1 MDFALNKE
9 QLMIQQMVREFAQN
23 EIEPIVAEYEAEGRF
38 PEEIIK
44 RLGEIGILGMTV
56 PKELGGGGC
65 DTVSYTLAIE
75 EISRACASTGI
86 AVSVNN
92 SLACFPLLTFGTD
105 EQKAEFLTPI
115 ANGSS
120 LGAFGLTEPSA
131 GSDAAMQ
138 QTVAIKDGDEYV
150 INGIKHFITNAT
162 VAEVYIVFAMEDKSK
177 GTRGITTFIL
187 KKGDPGFTFGT
198 IEDKLGI
205 RASIQAE
212 LVFEDCRIP
221 ASRMLGQSG
230 KGFKI
235 AMMTLDVGRIGVAS
249 QALGIAQ
256 ASLDRSIQFANE
268 REQFGKPIGRLG
280 AIQEAVANMATD
292 IEAARMLVRYAA
304 WCKDTGKPFS
314 KEAAMAKLFASET
327 AMASATKAIQIH
339 GGYGYIKDYPVER
352 YFRDAKITEIY
363 EGTSEIQR
371 LVIALNVLS
380 GK

>member
-1 MDFALNKE
+1 MDFALSKE

-44 RLGEIGILGMTV
+44 RLGEIGVLGMTV

-138 QTVAIKDGDEYV
+138 QTVAVQDGDDYV

-212 LVFEDCRIP
+212 LVFENCRIP

-280 AIQEAVANMATD
+280 AIQEAVANMATN

-304 WCKDTGKPFS
+304 WCKDSGKPFS

>member
-1 MDFALNKE
+1 MDFALTQE
-9 QLMIQQMVREFAQN
+9 QMMIQQMVRDFALT
-23 EIEPIVAEYEAEGRF
+23 EIEPVAAEHEKEGQF
-38 PEEIIK
+38 PAEIIK
-44 RLGEIGILGMTV
+44 KLGEIGIMGMTV
-56 PKELGGGGC
+56 PKEYGGSGA
-65 DTVSYTLAIE
+65 DTVSYTIAVE

-92 SLACFPLLTFGTD
+92 SLACFPILTFGTD
-105 EQKAEFLTPI
+105 EQKQKYLVPL
-115 ANGSS
+115 ANGQK

-138 QTVAIKDGDEYV
+138 QTVSALDGDEYV
-150 INGIKHFITNAT
+150 INGMKHFITNAT
-162 VAEVYIVFAMEDKSK
+162 IAETYVVFTMEDKSK

-187 KKGDPGFTFGT
+187 EKGDPGFTFGT
-198 IEDKLGI
+198 VEDKLGI
-205 RASIQAE
+205 RASVQAE
-212 LVFEDCRIP
+212 LVFENCRIP
-221 ASRMLGQSG
+221 ADRKLGDSG
-230 KGFKI
+230 RGFKI

-256 ASLDRSIQFANE
+256 AALDRAILFANE

-292 IEAARMLVRYAA
+292 VEAARMLVRYAA
-304 WCKDTGKPFS
+304 WCKDAGRPFS

-327 AMASATKAIQIH
+327 AMRVTTKAIQVH

>member
-23 EIEPIVAEYEAEGRF
+23 EIEPVAAEYEAEGRF

-44 RLGEIGILGMTV
+44 RLGELGIMGMTV
-56 PKELGGGGC
+56 PKEYGGSGC
-65 DTVSYTLAIE
+65 DTVSYTVAVE
-75 EISRACASTGI
+75 EIGRACASTAI

-92 SLACFPLLTFGTD
+92 SLACFPILTFGTE
-105 EQKAEFLTPI
+105 EQKQEFLIPI
-115 ANGSS
+115 ANGTG

-138 QTVAIKDGDEYV
+138 QTIATREGDEFV
-150 INGIKHFITNAT
+150 INGVKHFITNAT
-162 VAEVYIVFAMEDKSK
+162 KADTYVVFAMEDRSK
-177 GTRGITTFIL
+177 GTRGISTFIL

-221 ASRMLGQSG
+221 ADRLLGQSG

-235 AMMTLDVGRIGVAS
+235 AMMTLDGGRIGVSS

-256 ASLDRSIQFANE
+256 ASLDRSVQFANE

-280 AIQEAVANMATD
+280 AIQEAVANMATR

-304 WCKDTGKPFS
+304 WTKDQGRPFS

-327 AMASATKAIQIH
+327 AMEAATKAIQIH

>member
-65 DTVSYTLAIE
+65 DTVSYTCAIE

-138 QTVAIKDGDEYV
+138 QTVAVRDGDDYV

-304 WCKDTGKPFS
+304 WCKDMGKPFS

>member
-23 EIEPIVAEYEAEGRF
+23 EIEPIVADYEAEGRF

-44 RLGEIGILGMTV
+44 GLGDLGILGMIV
-56 PKELGGGGC
+56 PKEYGGGGC
-65 DTVSYTLAIE
+65 DTVAYTVAVE
-75 EISRACASTGI
+75 EISKACASTGI

-92 SLACFPLLTFGTD
+92 SLVCYPLLTFGTE
-105 EQKAEFLTPI
+105 EQKQEHLVPVASGKML
-115 ANGSS
+115 GS
-120 LGAFGLTEPSA
+120 FGLTEPSA

-138 QTVAIKDGDEYV
+138 QTIASADGDGYV
-150 INGIKHFITNAT
+150 INGVKHFITNAT
-162 VAEVYIVFAMEDKSK
+162 KADVYIVFTMEDRTK
-177 GTRGITTFIL
+177 GTRGITAFIL
-187 KKGDPGFTFGT
+187 RKGDPGFTFGT

-212 LVFEDCRIP
+212 LVFEDCHVP
-221 ASRMLGQSG
+221 ADRKLGDSG

-235 AMMTLDVGRIGVAS
+235 AMMTLDVGRIGVAA

-256 ASLDRSIQFANE
+256 ACLERSVQFANE
-268 REQFGKPIGRLG
+268 REQFGKPIGRQG
-280 AIQEAVANMATD
+280 AIQEMLANMATRV
-292 IEAARMLVRYAA
+292 EASRMLVRYAG
-304 WCKDTGKPFS
+304 WCKDAGRPFS
-314 KEAAMAKLFASET
+314 KEAAMAKLHASET
-327 AMASATKAIQIH
+327 AMWAATKAIQVH
-339 GGYGYIKDYPVER
+339 GGYGFIKDYPVER

-371 LVIALNVLS
+371 LVIALNVLA

>member
-1 MDFALNKE
+1 MDFALTKE
-9 QLMIQQMVREFAQN
+9 QLMIQQMVREFVQK
-23 EIEPIVAEYEAEGRF
+23 ELEPIASQLDAEGRF
-38 PEEIIK
+38 PDEIIAK
-44 RLGEIGILGMTV
+44 LGELGIMGMTV
-56 PKELGGGGC
+56 PKEYGGGGC
-65 DTVSYTLAIE
+65 DTISYTLAVE
-75 EISRACASTGI
+75 EIARACASTAI

-92 SLACFPLLTFGTD
+92 SLACFPLLTFGTE
-105 EQKAEFLTPI
+105 EQKREHLVPI
-115 ANGSS
+115 ASGKA

-138 QTVAIKDGDEYV
+138 QTIATPDGDDYV
-150 INGIKHFITNAT
+150 INGVKHFITNAT
-162 VAEVYIVFAMEDKSK
+162 KADVYIVFAMEDKSK

-187 KKGDPGFTFGT
+187 RKGDPGFTFGT

-221 ASRMLGQSG
+221 ASRKLGDSG

-235 AMMTLDVGRIGVAS
+235 AMMTLDGGRIGVAS

-256 ASLDRSIQFANE
+256 ACVDRSVQFANE
-268 REQFGKPIGRLG
+268 REQFGKPIGHLG
-280 AIQEAVANMATD
+280 AIQEMVANMATRV
-292 IEAARMLVRYAA
+292 EAARMLVRYAGWA
-304 WCKDTGKPFS
+304 KDNLKSFS
-314 KEAAMAKLFASET
+314 KEAAMAKLYASET
-327 AMASATKAIQIH
+327 AMWTATKAIQIH

-371 LVIALNVLS
+371 LVIALNVLQ
-380 GK
+380 GR

>member
-9 QLMIQQMVREFAQN
+9 QLMIQQMVREFAVN
-23 EIEPIVAEYEAEGRF
+23 EIEPIAAEYEAEGRF

-44 RLGEIGILGMTV
+44 GLSDLGIMGMTV
-56 PKELGGGGC
+56 PKEYGGGGC
-65 DTVSYTLAIE
+65 DTVSYTVAVE
-75 EISRACASTGI
+75 EIARACASTAI

-92 SLACFPLLTFGTD
+92 SLACFPLLTFGTE
-105 EQKAEFLTPI
+105 EQKQEHLRPI
-115 ANGSS
+115 ASGET

-138 QTVAIKDGDEYV
+138 QTIATADGDDFV
-150 INGIKHFITNAT
+150 INGVKHFITNAT
-162 VAEVYIVFAMEDKSK
+162 VADVYVVFAMEDRSK
-177 GTRGITTFIL
+177 GTRGITAFIL
-187 KKGDPGFTFGT
+187 RKGDPGFTFGT

-212 LVFEDCRIP
+212 LVFEDCRLP
-221 ASRMLGQSG
+221 ASRRLGDSG

-256 ASLDRSIQFANE
+256 ASLDRSVQFANE
-268 REQFGKPIGRLG
+268 REQFGKPIGRQG
-280 AIQEAVANMATD
+280 AIQEMLANMATQV
-292 IEAARMLVRYAA
+292 EASRMLVRHAA
-304 WCKDTGKPFS
+304 WCKDAGRPFS
-314 KEAAMAKLFASET
+314 KEAAMAKLHASET
-327 AMASATKAIQIH
+327 AMWAATKAIQVH

-371 LVIALNVLS
+371 LVIALNVLA

>member
-1 MDFALNKE
+1 MDFALSKE
-9 QLMIQQMVREFAQN
+9 QLMIQQMVREFALN
-23 EIEPIVAEYEAEGRF
+23 EIEPVAAEYEAEGRF

-44 RLGEIGILGMTV
+44 GLSDLGIMGMTV
-56 PKELGGGGC
+56 PKEYGGGGC

-75 EISRACASTGI
+75 EIARACASTAI

-92 SLACFPLLTFGTD
+92 SLACFPLLTFGTE
-105 EQKAEFLTPI
+105 EQKQEHLVPI
-115 ANGSS
+115 ASGQT

-138 QTVAIKDGDEYV
+138 QTVAEADGDGYV
-150 INGIKHFITNAT
+150 LNGVKHFITNAT
-162 VAEVYIVFAMEDKSK
+162 VADVYIVFAMEDRTK

-187 KKGDPGFTFGT
+187 RKGDPGFTFGT

-212 LVFEDCRIP
+212 LVFEDCHI
-221 ASRMLGQSG
+221 AAERMLGDSG

-256 ASLDRSIQFANE
+256 ACLDRSVQFANE

-280 AIQEAVANMATD
+280 AIQEAVANMATQ
-292 IEAARMLVRYAA
+292 IEASRMLVRYAA
-304 WCKDTGKPFS
+304 WCKDNGRPFT
-314 KEAAMAKLFASET
+314 KEAAMAKLHASET
-327 AMASATKAIQIH
+327 AMQVATKAIQVH

-371 LVIALNVLS
+371 LVIALNVLA

>member
-23 EIEPIVAEYEAEGRF
+23 EIEPVVAEYEAEGRF
-38 PEEIIK
+38 PVEIIK

-65 DTVSYTLAIE
+65 DTVSYSLAIE
-75 EISRACASTGI
+75 EISRSCASTGI

-138 QTVAIKDGDEYV
+138 QTVAVRDGDEYV

-177 GTRGITTFIL
+177 GTRGITAFIL

-212 LVFEDCRIP
+212 LVFEKCRIP
-221 ASRMLGQSG
+221 ANRLLGQNG

-304 WCKDTGKPFS
+304 WCKDQGKPFS

>member
-9 QLMIQQMVREFAQN
+9 QLMIQQMVREFALN

-44 RLGEIGILGMTV
+44 GLGDLGILGMTV
-56 PKELGGGGC
+56 PKEYGGGGC
-65 DTVSYTLAIE
+65 DTVSYTVAVE

-92 SLACFPLLTFGTD
+92 SLACYPLLTFGTE
-105 EQKAEFLTPI
+105 EQKQEHLVPI
-115 ANGSS
+115 ANGQT
-120 LGAFGLTEPSA
+120 LGAFGLTEPAA

-138 QTVAIKDGDEYV
+138 QTIATADGDGYV
-150 INGIKHFITNAT
+150 INGVKHFITNAT
-162 VAEVYIVFAMEDKSK
+162 VADVYIVFAMEDRAK
-177 GTRGITTFIL
+177 GTRGITAFIL
-187 KKGDPGFTFGT
+187 RKGDPGFTFGT

-212 LVFEDCRIP
+212 LVFDDCHL
-221 ASRMLGQSG
+221 AADRMLGANG

-256 ASLDRSIQFANE
+256 ACLDRSVQFANE
-268 REQFGKPIGRLG
+268 REQFGKPIGRQG
-280 AIQEAVANMATD
+280 AIQETMANMATRV
-292 IEAARMLVRYAA
+292 EASRMLVRYAG
-304 WCKDTGKPFS
+304 WCKDAGQPFS
-314 KEAAMAKLFASET
+314 KAAAMAKLHASET
-327 AMASATKAIQIH
+327 AMWAATKAIQVH

-371 LVIALNVLS
+371 MVIALNVLA

>member
-9 QLMIQQMVREFAQN
+9 QLMIQQMVREFALT
-23 EIEPIVAEYEAEGRF
+23 EIEPVAAEYEAEGRF

-44 RLGEIGILGMTV
+44 GLSDLGIMGMTV
-56 PKELGGGGC
+56 PKEYGGGGC
-65 DTVSYTLAIE
+65 DTVSYTVAIE
-75 EISRACASTGI
+75 EIARACASTAI

-92 SLACFPLLTFGTD
+92 SLACFPLLTFGTE
-105 EQKAEFLTPI
+105 EQKQEHLVPI
-115 ANGSS
+115 ASGQTI
-120 LGAFGLTEPSA
+120 GAFGLTEPSA

-138 QTVAIKDGDEYV
+138 QTVAEADGDGYV
-150 INGIKHFITNAT
+150 LNGVKHFITNAT
-162 VAEVYIVFAMEDKSK
+162 VADVYIVFAMEDRTK

-187 KKGDPGFTFGT
+187 RKGDPGFTFGT

-212 LVFEDCRIP
+212 LVFEDCHIAAER
-221 ASRMLGQSG
+221 RLGDSG

-256 ASLDRSIQFANE
+256 ACLDRSVQFANE

-280 AIQEAVANMATD
+280 AIQEIVANMATQ
-292 IEAARMLVRYAA
+292 IEASRMLVRYAA
-304 WCKDTGKPFS
+304 WCKDNGRPFS
-314 KEAAMAKLFASET
+314 KEAAMAKLHASET
-327 AMASATKAIQIH
+327 AMQVATKAIQVH

-371 LVIALNVLS
+371 LVIALNVLA

>member
-23 EIEPIVAEYEAEGRF
+23 EIEPVAAEYEAEGRF

-44 RLGEIGILGMTV
+44 GLSDLGIMGMTV
-56 PKELGGGGC
+56 PKEYGGGGC
-65 DTVSYTLAIE
+65 DTVSYTVAVE
-75 EISRACASTGI
+75 EIARACASTAI

-92 SLACFPLLTFGTD
+92 SLACFPLLTFGTE
-105 EQKAEFLTPI
+105 EQKQEHLVPI
-115 ANGSS
+115 ASGQT

-138 QTVAIKDGDEYV
+138 QTIAEADGDDYV
-150 INGIKHFITNAT
+150 LNGVKHFITNAT
-162 VAEVYIVFAMEDKSK
+162 IADVYVVFAMEDRTK

-187 KKGDPGFTFGT
+187 RKGDPGFTFGT

-212 LVFEDCRIP
+212 LVFEDCRVP
-221 ASRMLGQSG
+221 ATRRLSDSG

-256 ASLDRSIQFANE
+256 ACLDRSVQFANE

-280 AIQEAVANMATD
+280 AIQEIVANMATQ
-292 IEAARMLVRYAA
+292 IEASRMLVRYAA
-304 WCKDTGKPFS
+304 WCKDAGRPFT
-314 KEAAMAKLFASET
+314 KEAAMAKLHASET
-327 AMASATKAIQIH
+327 AMAVATKAIQVH

>member
-1 MDFALNKE
+1 MDFALTKE
-9 QLMIQQMVREFAQN
+9 QLMIQQMVREFALN
-23 EIEPIVAEYEAEGRF
+23 EIEPVAAEYEAEGRF
-38 PEEIIK
+38 PEEIIA
-44 RLGEIGILGMTV
+44 RLGELGIMGMTV
-56 PKELGGGGC
+56 PKEYGGGGC
-65 DTVSYTLAIE
+65 DTVSYSIAVE
-75 EISRACASTGI
+75 EIARACASTAI

-92 SLACFPLLTFGTD
+92 SLACYPLLTFGTE
-105 EQKAEFLTPI
+105 EQKQEHLVPI
-115 ANGSS
+115 ASGKA
-120 LGAFGLTEPSA
+120 LGAYGLTEPSA

-138 QTVAIKDGDEYV
+138 QTVAVPDGDGYT
-150 INGIKHFITNAT
+150 INGVKHFITNAT
-162 VAEVYIVFAMEDKSK
+162 VADVYIVFAMEDKSK
-177 GTRGITTFIL
+177 GTRGITAFIL
-187 KKGDPGFTFGT
+187 RKGDPGFTFGT

-212 LVFEDCRIP
+212 LVFEDCHVP
-221 ASRMLGQSG
+221 ADRRLGDSG

-235 AMMTLDVGRIGVAS
+235 AMMTLDGGRIGVAS

-256 ASLDRSIQFANE
+256 ACLDRSVQFANE

-304 WCKDTGKPFS
+304 WTKDTKPVFS

-327 AMASATKAIQIH
+327 AMRVATKAIQVH

>member
-23 EIEPIVAEYEAEGRF
+23 EIEPVAAEYEAEGRF

-44 RLGEIGILGMTV
+44 GLCDLGIMGMTV
-56 PKELGGGGC
+56 PKEYGGGGC
-65 DTVSYTLAIE
+65 DTVSYSVAVE
-75 EISRACASTGI
+75 EIARACASTAI

-92 SLACFPLLTFGTD
+92 SLACFPLLTFGTE
-105 EQKAEFLTPI
+105 EQKQEHLLPI
-115 ANGSS
+115 ASGQAI
-120 LGAFGLTEPSA
+120 GAFGLTEPSA

-138 QTVAIKDGDEYV
+138 QTVAEADGDGYV
-150 INGIKHFITNAT
+150 INGVKHFITNAT
-162 VAEVYIVFAMEDKSK
+162 VADVYIVFAMEDRTK
-177 GTRGITTFIL
+177 GTRGITAFIL
-187 KKGDPGFTFGT
+187 RKGDPGFTFGT

-212 LVFEDCRIP
+212 LVFEDCHIAAER
-221 ASRMLGQSG
+221 RLGDSG

-249 QALGIAQ
+249 QALGISQ
-256 ASLDRSIQFANE
+256 ACLDRSVQFANE

-280 AIQEAVANMATD
+280 AIQEAVANMATQ
-292 IEAARMLVRYAA
+292 IEASRMLVRYAA
-304 WCKDTGKPFS
+304 WCKDNGRPFS
-314 KEAAMAKLFASET
+314 KEAAMAKLHASET
-327 AMASATKAIQIH
+327 AMQVATKAIQVH

-371 LVIALNVLS
+371 LVIALNVLA

>member
-9 QLMIQQMVREFAQN
+9 QLMIQQMVREFAQG
-23 EIEPIVAEYEAEGRF
+23 EIEPVVAEYEAEGRF
-38 PEEIIK
+38 PEEIIA
-44 RLGEIGILGMTV
+44 RLGELGILGMTV
-56 PKELGGGGC
+56 PKEYGGGGC
-65 DTVSYTLAIE
+65 DTVSYTCAVE
-75 EISRACASTGI
+75 EIARSCASTAI

-92 SLACFPLLTFGTD
+92 SLACFPLLTFGTE
-105 EQKAEFLTPI
+105 EQKREHLVPI
-115 ANGSS
+115 ASGRS
-120 LGAFGLTEPSA
+120 LGAYGLTEPSA

-138 QTVAIKDGDEYV
+138 QTIATADGDGYV
-150 INGIKHFITNAT
+150 INGVKHFITNAT
-162 VAEVYIVFAMEDKSK
+162 VADVYIVFAMEDKTK
-177 GTRGITTFIL
+177 GTRGITAFIL
-187 KKGDPGFTFGT
+187 RKGDPGFTFGT

-212 LVFEDCRIP
+212 LVFEDCHVP
-221 ASRMLGQSG
+221 AERKLGDSG

-235 AMMTLDVGRIGVAS
+235 AMVTLDVGRIGVAS

-256 ASLDRSIQFANE
+256 AALDRSVQFANE
-268 REQFGKPIGRLG
+268 REQFGKPIGRQG
-280 AIQEAVANMATD
+280 AIQETIANMATQ
-292 IEAARMLVRYAA
+292 IEASRMLVRYAA
-304 WCKDTGKPFS
+304 WCKDAGRPFS
-314 KEAAMAKLFASET
+314 KEAAMAKLHASET
-327 AMASATKAIQIH
+327 AMWATTKAIQVH

>member
-23 EIEPIVAEYEAEGRF
+23 EIEPIVADYEAEGRF
-38 PEEIIK
+38 PEEVIK
-44 RLGEIGILGMTV
+44 GLSDLGIMGMTV
-56 PKELGGGGC
+56 PKEYGGGGC
-65 DTVSYTLAIE
+65 DTVSYTVAIE
-75 EISRACASTGI
+75 EIARACASTAI

-92 SLACFPLLTFGTD
+92 SLACFPLLTFGTE
-105 EQKAEFLTPI
+105 EQKQEHLVPI
-115 ANGSS
+115 ASGKA

-138 QTVAIKDGDEYV
+138 QTIAETDGDGYV
-150 INGIKHFITNAT
+150 INGVKHFITNAT
-162 VAEVYIVFAMEDKSK
+162 IAEVYIVFAMEDRSK
-177 GTRGITTFIL
+177 GTRGITAFIL
-187 KKGDPGFTFGT
+187 RKGDPGFTFGT

-212 LVFEDCRIP
+212 LVFENCRIP
-221 ASRMLGQSG
+221 ADRLLGANG

-256 ASLDRSIQFANE
+256 ASLDRSVQFANE

-280 AIQEAVANMATD
+280 AIQEMVANMATQ
-292 IEAARMLVRYAA
+292 IEASRMLVRYAA
-304 WCKDTGKPFS
+304 WCKDNGRPFS
-314 KEAAMAKLFASET
+314 KEAAMAKLHASET
-327 AMASATKAIQIH
+327 AMQVATKAIQIH

-371 LVIALNVLS
+371 LVIALNVLA

>member
-23 EIEPIVAEYEAEGRF
+23 EIEPIVADYEAEGRF
-38 PEEIIK
+38 PEEVIK
-44 RLGEIGILGMTV
+44 GLSDLGIMGMTV
-56 PKELGGGGC
+56 PKEYGGGGC
-65 DTVSYTLAIE
+65 DTVSYTVAIE
-75 EISRACASTGI
+75 EIARACASTAI

-92 SLACFPLLTFGTD
+92 SLACFPLLTFGTE
-105 EQKAEFLTPI
+105 EQKQEHLVPI
-115 ANGSS
+115 ASGKA

-138 QTVAIKDGDEYV
+138 QTIAETDGDGYV
-150 INGIKHFITNAT
+150 INGVKHFITNAT
-162 VAEVYIVFAMEDKSK
+162 IAEVYIVFAMEDRSK
-177 GTRGITTFIL
+177 GTRGITAFIL
-187 KKGDPGFTFGT
+187 RKGDPGFTFGT

-212 LVFEDCRIP
+212 LVFENCRIP
-221 ASRMLGQSG
+221 ADRLLGANG

-256 ASLDRSIQFANE
+256 ASLDRSVQFANE

-280 AIQEAVANMATD
+280 AIQEMVANMATQ
-292 IEAARMLVRYAA
+292 IEASRMLVRYAA
-304 WCKDTGKPFS
+304 WCKDNGRPFS
-314 KEAAMAKLFASET
+314 KEAAMAKLHASET
-327 AMASATKAIQIH
+327 AMHVATKAIQIH

-371 LVIALNVLS
+371 LVIALNVLA

>member
-1 MDFALNKE
+1 MDFALSKE

-138 QTVAIKDGDEYV
+138 QTVAVRDGDDYV

-212 LVFEDCRIP
+212 LVFENCRIP

-304 WCKDTGKPFS
+304 WCKDSGKPFS

>member
-9 QLMIQQMVREFAQN
+9 QLMIQQMVRKFAQN
-23 EIEPIVAEYEAEGRF
+23 EIEPIAADYEAEGRF
-38 PEEIIK
+38 PTEVIK
-44 RLGEIGILGMTV
+44 GLSDLGIMGMTV
-56 PKELGGGGC
+56 PKEYGGGGC
-65 DTVSYTLAIE
+65 DTISYSVAVE
-75 EISRACASTGI
+75 EIARACASTAI

-92 SLACFPLLTFGTD
+92 SLACFPLLTFGTE
-105 EQKAEFLTPI
+105 EQKQEHLVPI
-115 ANGSS
+115 ASGEA

-138 QTVAIKDGDEYV
+138 QTIAVADGDGYV
-150 INGIKHFITNAT
+150 INGVKHFITNAT
-162 VAEVYIVFAMEDKSK
+162 VADVYIVFAMEDRTK
-177 GTRGITTFIL
+177 GTRGITAFIL
-187 KKGDPGFTFGT
+187 RKGDPGFTFGT

-212 LVFEDCRIP
+212 LVFENCRIP
-221 ASRMLGQSG
+221 ADRLLGGNG

-280 AIQEAVANMATD
+280 AIQEMIANMATQ
-292 IEAARMLVRYAA
+292 IEASRLLVRYAA
-304 WCKDTGKPFS
+304 WCKDQGLPYS
-314 KEAAMAKLFASET
+314 KEAAMAKLHASET
-327 AMASATKAIQIH
+327 AMQVATKAIQIH
-339 GGYGYIKDYPVER
+339 GGYGYIRDYPVER

-371 LVIALNVLS
+371 LVIALNVLA

>member
-23 EIEPIVAEYEAEGRF
+23 EIEPNAAEYEAEGRF

-44 RLGEIGILGMTV
+44 GLGDLGILGMTV
-56 PKELGGGGC
+56 PKEYGGGGC
-65 DTVSYTLAIE
+65 DTVAYTVAVE
-75 EISRACASTGI
+75 EISKACASTGI

-92 SLACFPLLTFGTD
+92 SLACFPLLTFGTE
-105 EQKAEFLTPI
+105 EQKQEHLVPI
-115 ANGSS
+115 ASGEK

-138 QTVAIKDGDEYV
+138 QTIAVADGDDYV
-150 INGIKHFITNAT
+150 INGVKHFITNAT
-162 VAEVYIVFAMEDKSK
+162 KADVYIVFAMEDRTK
-177 GTRGITTFIL
+177 GTRGITAFIL
-187 KKGDPGFTFGT
+187 RKGDPGFTFGT

-221 ASRMLGQSG
+221 ASRKLGDSG

-256 ASLDRSIQFANE
+256 ACLDRSVQFANE
-268 REQFGKPIGRLG
+268 REQFGKPIGRQG
-280 AIQEAVANMATD
+280 AIQEMLANMATQV
-292 IEAARMLVRYAA
+292 EASRMLVRYAG
-304 WCKDTGKPFS
+304 WCKDAGRPFS
-314 KEAAMAKLFASET
+314 KEAAMAKLHASET
-327 AMASATKAIQIH
+327 AMWAATKAIQVH

-371 LVIALNVLS
+371 LVIALNVLA

>member
-23 EIEPIVAEYEAEGRF
+23 EIEPIVGEYEAEGRF

-92 SLACFPLLTFGTD
+92 SLACYPLLTFGTD

-138 QTVAIKDGDEYV
+138 QTVAVRDGDDYV

-212 LVFEDCRIP
+212 LVFENCRIP
-221 ASRMLGQSG
+221 ASRVLGQNG

-280 AIQEAVANMATD
+280 AIQEAVANMATN

-304 WCKDTGKPFS
+304 WCKDSGKPFS

>member
-1 MDFALNKE
+1 MDFALSKE

-138 QTVAIKDGDEYV
+138 QTVAVKDGDDYV

-212 LVFEDCRIP
+212 LVFENCRIP

-304 WCKDTGKPFS
+304 WCKDSGKPFS
-314 KEAAMAKLFASET
+314 KEAAMAKLFASEM

>member
-23 EIEPIVAEYEAEGRF
+23 EIEPIAADYEAEGRF
-38 PEEIIK
+38 PEEVIK
-44 RLGEIGILGMTV
+44 GLADLGVLGMTV
-56 PKELGGGGC
+56 PKEYGGGGC
-65 DTVSYTLAIE
+65 DTVSYTVAVE
-75 EISRACASTGI
+75 EISKACASTGI

-92 SLACFPLLTFGTD
+92 SLACFPLLTFGTE
-105 EQKAEFLTPI
+105 EQKQEHLVPI
-115 ANGSS
+115 ASGEA

-138 QTVAIKDGDEYV
+138 QTVAVAEGDGYV
-150 INGIKHFITNAT
+150 INGVKHFITNAT
-162 VAEVYIVFAMEDKSK
+162 VADVYVVFAMEDRTK
-177 GTRGITTFIL
+177 GTRGITAFIL
-187 KKGDPGFTFGT
+187 RKGDPGFTFGT

-212 LVFEDCRIP
+212 LVFEDLHVP
-221 ASRMLGQSG
+221 ADRRLGDSG

-256 ASLDRSIQFANE
+256 ACLDRSVQFANE
-268 REQFGKPIGRLG
+268 REQFGKPIGRQG
-280 AIQEAVANMATD
+280 AIQETLANMATRV
-292 IEAARMLVRYAA
+292 EASRMLVRYAA
-304 WCKDTGKPFS
+304 WCKDQGRPYS
-314 KEAAMAKLFASET
+314 KEAAMAKLHASET
-327 AMASATKAIQIH
+327 AMWAATKAIQVH

-371 LVIALNVLS
+371 LVIALNVLA

>member
-1 MDFALNKE
+1 MDFALSKE

-138 QTVAIKDGDEYV
+138 QTVAVRDGDDYV

-212 LVFEDCRIP
+212 LVFENCRIP

-280 AIQEAVANMATD
+280 AIQEAVANMATN

-304 WCKDTGKPFS
+304 WCKDSGKPFS

>member
-9 QLMIQQMVREFAQN
+9 QLMIQQMVREFALN
-23 EIEPIVAEYEAEGRF
+23 EIEPVVAEYEAEGRF

-44 RLGEIGILGMTV
+44 GLGDLGILGMTV
-56 PKELGGGGC
+56 PKEYGGGGC
-65 DTVSYTLAIE
+65 DTVSYTVAVE

-92 SLACFPLLTFGTD
+92 SLACYPLLTFGTE
-105 EQKAEFLTPI
+105 EQKQEHLVPI
-115 ANGSS
+115 ANGTS

-138 QTVAIKDGDEYV
+138 QTIATADGDDYV
-150 INGIKHFITNAT
+150 INGVKHFITNAT
-162 VAEVYIVFAMEDKSK
+162 VAEVYIVFAMEDRTK

-187 KKGDPGFTFGT
+187 RKGDLGFTFGT

-212 LVFEDCRIP
+212 LVFENCRIP
-221 ASRMLGQSG
+221 ADRLLGVSG
-230 KGFKI
+230 KGFKV

-256 ASLDRSIQFANE
+256 ACLDRSVQFANE
-268 REQFGKPIGRLG
+268 REQFGKPIGRQG
-280 AIQEAVANMATD
+280 AIQEMLANMATRV
-292 IEAARMLVRYAA
+292 EASRMLVRYAG
-304 WCKDTGKPFS
+304 WCKDAGKPFS
-314 KEAAMAKLFASET
+314 KEAAMAKLHASET
-327 AMASATKAIQIH
+327 AMWAATKAIQVH

-371 LVIALNVLS
+371 LVIALNVLA

>member
-138 QTVAIKDGDEYV
+138 QTVAIRDGDDYV

>member
-23 EIEPIVAEYEAEGRF
+23 EIEPIVADYEAEGRF
-38 PEEIIK
+38 PEEVIK
-44 RLGEIGILGMTV
+44 GLSDLGIMGMTV
-56 PKELGGGGC
+56 PKEYGGGGC
-65 DTVSYTLAIE
+65 DTVSYTVAIE
-75 EISRACASTGI
+75 EIARACASTAI

-92 SLACFPLLTFGTD
+92 SLACFPLLTFGTE
-105 EQKAEFLTPI
+105 EQKQEHLVPI
-115 ANGSS
+115 ASGKT

-138 QTVAIKDGDEYV
+138 QTIAETDGDGYV
-150 INGIKHFITNAT
+150 INGVKHFITNAT
-162 VAEVYIVFAMEDKSK
+162 IAEVYIVFAMEDRSK
-177 GTRGITTFIL
+177 GTRGITAFIL
-187 KKGDPGFTFGT
+187 RKGDPGFTFGT

-212 LVFEDCRIP
+212 LVFENCRIP
-221 ASRMLGQSG
+221 ADRLLGANG

-256 ASLDRSIQFANE
+256 ASLDRSVQFANE

-280 AIQEAVANMATD
+280 AIQEMVANMATQ
-292 IEAARMLVRYAA
+292 IEASRMLVRYAA
-304 WCKDTGKPFS
+304 WCKDNGRPFS
-314 KEAAMAKLFASET
+314 KEAAMAKLHASET
-327 AMASATKAIQIH
+327 AMHVATKAIQIH

-371 LVIALNVLS
+371 LVIALNVLA

>member
-23 EIEPIVAEYEAEGRF
+23 EIEPVVAEYEAEGRF

-44 RLGEIGILGMTV
+44 GLGDLGILGMTV
-56 PKELGGGGC
+56 PKEYGGGDC
-65 DTVSYTLAIE
+65 DTVSSTVAIE

-86 AVSVNN
+86 AVAVNN
-92 SLACFPLLTFGTD
+92 SLACYPLLTFGTE
-105 EQKAEFLTPI
+105 EQKLEHLVPI
-115 ANGSS
+115 ANGTS
-120 LGAFGLTEPSA
+120 LGSFGLTEPSA

-138 QTVAIKDGDEYV
+138 QTVAIADGDDYV
-150 INGIKHFITNAT
+150 INGVKHFITNAT
-162 VAEVYIVFAMEDKSK
+162 VAEVYIVFAMEDRTK

-187 KKGDPGFTFGT
+187 RKGDPGFTFGT

-212 LVFEDCRIP
+212 LVFENCRIP
-221 ASRMLGQSG
+221 ADRMLGASG
-230 KGFKI
+230 KGFKV
-235 AMMTLDVGRIGVAS
+235 AMMTLDVGRIGVAA

-256 ASLDRSIQFANE
+256 ACLDRSIQFANE
-268 REQFGKPIGRLG
+268 REQFGKPIGRQG
-280 AIQEAVANMATD
+280 AIQEMLANMATRV
-292 IEAARMLVRYAA
+292 EASRMLVRYAG
-304 WCKDTGKPFS
+304 WCKDAGRPFS
-314 KEAAMAKLFASET
+314 KEAAMAKLHASET
-327 AMASATKAIQIH
+327 AMWSATKAIQVH

-371 LVIALNVLS
+371 LVIALNVLA
-380 GK
+380 GR

>member
-1 MDFALNKE
+1 MDFALTKE
-9 QLMIQQMVREFAQN
+9 QLMIQQMVREFALN

-44 RLGEIGILGMTV
+44 GLGDLGIMGMTV
-56 PKELGGGGC
+56 PKEYGGGGC
-65 DTVSYTLAIE
+65 DTVSYTCAVE
-75 EISRACASTGI
+75 EIARACASTAI

-92 SLACFPLLTFGTD
+92 SLACFPLLTFGTE
-105 EQKAEFLTPI
+105 EQKQEHLVPI
-115 ANGSS
+115 ASGKH

-138 QTVAIKDGDEYV
+138 QTIATPDGDGYV
-150 INGIKHFITNAT
+150 INGVKHFITNAT
-162 VAEVYIVFAMEDKSK
+162 VADVYVVFAMEDKTK
-177 GTRGITTFIL
+177 GTRGITAFIL
-187 KKGDPGFTFGT
+187 RKGDPGFTFGT

-212 LVFEDCRIP
+212 LVFEDCHVSADRK
-221 ASRMLGQSG
+221 LGESG

-256 ASLDRSIQFANE
+256 AALDRSVQFANE
-268 REQFGKPIGRLG
+268 REQFGKPIGRQG
-280 AIQEAVANMATD
+280 AIQETIANMATEV
-292 IEAARMLVRYAA
+292 EAARMLVRYAA
-304 WCKDTGKPFS
+304 WCKDAGRPYS

-327 AMASATKAIQIH
+327 AMAVTTKAIQVH